1 MIVGIPKGLLYW
13 KYYVFIETLL
23 KELDIDYITSPDT
36 NKDILDAGVNYCVDE
51 ACLPIKVFHGHVAY
65 LKDKCDILLV
75 PRVMQLS
82 EREFICPKF
91 CGLPEMIKNSIGNI
105 PYLIEEPIYATT
117 EKLLYVWVRSFAEK
131 FTKDNRKITKA
142 FKKALEEQKA
152 YVNGIND
159 NEFLIKV
166 GLLGHPYNI
175 YDNFSNMNIIK
186 KLHSCGIGVVT
197 DEFIDMHLINNS
209 ISTLF
214 KKPFWT
220 FARKSYGAAAVLH
233 ENKYVDGLVYVS
245 SFACGIDSVVI
256 ELIKERIGEFPL
268 LIIKIDEHSGE
279 GGIETRI
286 EAFADMLERRLRN
299 ENKFSES
306 REFISG
312 S

>member
-23 KELDIDYITSPDT
+23 KELEIQYTTSPDT
-36 NKDILDAGVNYCVDE
+36 NKDILDAGVKYCVDE
-51 ACLPIKVFHGHVAY
+51 ACLPIKVFHGHIAY

-91 CGLPEMIKNSIGNI
+91 CGLPEMIKNSISNLPFI
-105 PYLIEEPIYATT
+105 IEEPIYAST
-117 EKLLYVWVRSFAEK
+117 EKLLYDWVKVFAGQ
-131 FTKDNRKITKA
+131 FTKDKRRIIRA

-152 YVNGIND
+152 YENGIND
-159 NEFLIKV
+159 TEFLIKV

-175 YDNFSNMNIIK
+175 YDNFCNMNIIK
-186 KLHSCGIGVVT
+186 KLHSCGIGVIT
-197 DEFIDMHLINNS
+197 DEFIDTKLINNS

-220 FARKSYGAAAVLH
+220 FARKSYGAASVLY
-233 ENKYVDGLVYVS
+233 ENKGVDGLVYIS

-279 GGIETRI
+279 GGIETRV
-286 EAFADMLERRLRN
+286 EAFSDMLERRLKN
-299 ENKFSES
+299 ENKLSES
-306 REFISG
+306 RKLISG